1 MKKFHYSMESILNIK
16 LKLEDQARIAFA
28 NARNLLNIE
37 EEKLKNMEQKKAFY
51 EDEYRINSS
60 NKLNLKKLKQLSLA
74 IDIMKDNIVQQIVVV
89 RAATQRLEVAR
100 IRMKDAMVERK
111 TQEKLKEKAW
121 QEYIIEFEAEEQK
134 EIDERN
140 SFNYSDFLLYE
151 ED

>member
-1 MKKFHYSMESILNIK
+1 MESVLNIK
-16 LKLEDQARIAFA
+16 LKLEDQAKIAYA
-28 NARNLLNIE
+28 NARSLLNIE

-100 IRMKDAMVERK
+100 IRMKDAMIERK
-111 TQEKLKEKAW
+111 AQEKLKEKAW
-121 QEYIIEFEAEEQK
+121 QKYMIEFEAEEQK

-140 SFNYSDFLLYE
+140 SFNYSGFLLYE

>member
-1 MKKFHYSMESILNIK
+1 MESVLNIK
-16 LKLEDQARIAFA
+16 LKLEDQAKIAYA
-28 NARNLLNIE
+28 NARSLLNIE

-74 IDIMKDNIVQQIVVV
+74 IDIMKDNIVQQIIVV

-100 IRMKDAMVERK
+100 IRMKDAMIERK
-111 TQEKLKEKAW
+111 AQEKLKEKAW
-121 QEYIIEFEAEEQK
+121 QKYMIEFEAEEQK

-140 SFNYSDFLLYE
+140 SFNYSGFLLYE